1 MNSVTWGWV
10 VWVLVIGLV
19 IAGAAYAQQPAM
31 CVEGVC
37 TVPQKELLD
46 LLYYL
51 QHLEKIVE
59 GKCA

>member
-1 MNSVTWGWV
+1 MNYVFLSWIIWGV
-10 VWVLVIGLV
+10 V
-19 IAGAAYAQQPAM
+19 IALVCLGAAMAQQPSM
-31 CVEGVC
+31 CVDGVC